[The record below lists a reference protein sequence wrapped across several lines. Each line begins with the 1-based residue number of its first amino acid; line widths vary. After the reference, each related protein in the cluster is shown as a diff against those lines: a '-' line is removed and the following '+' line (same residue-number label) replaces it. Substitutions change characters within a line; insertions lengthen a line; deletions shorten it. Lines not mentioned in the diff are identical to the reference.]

1 MKLVFDI
8 GYNHGEFSIACTHKH
23 RNCKIIALEANPVL
37 VQKGPVLKN
46 ITLLNNLVSN
56 KVGEKIPFYISP
68 EDGIS
73 TASTD
78 FMKNSRFTK
87 GSKYLNIKSKWGAP
101 IDVESTTLD
110 ELIKTYGSPD
120 FIKVDVEGYEQEV
133 ISGLSAPIPLIGF
146 EWHEEDFDSV
156 VEIVNHLSKIGFTE
170 FGVVGY
176 FEGDI
181 PKEVTFSERGDPYMD
196 FPKNFYSWDV
206 LNKALNKLVD
216 RSRLVH
222 YGMFYGKK

>member
-23 RNCKIIALEANPVL
+23 RNCKIIAIEANPVL

-46 ITLLNNLVSN
+46 ITLLNNLASN
-56 KVGEKIPFYISP
+56 KVGEKMPFYVSP

-87 GSKYLNIKSKWGAP
+87 GSKYLHTKSQWFQP
-101 IDVESTTLD
+101 IEVESTTLD

-120 FIKVDVEGYEQEV
+120 FIKVDRR
-133 ISGLSAPIPLIGF
+133 LIN
-146 EWHEEDFDSV
+146 S
-156 VEIVNHLSKIGFTE
+156 
-170 FGVVGY
+170 
-176 FEGDI
+176 
-181 PKEVTFSERGDPYMD
+181 
-196 FPKNFYSWDV
+196 
-206 LNKALNKLVD
+206 
-216 RSRLVH
+216 
-222 YGMFYGKK
+222 